1 MPYNLITVL
10 GPTATGKT
18 KLAIRLAHRF
28 DGEIISADSR
38 QVYRRMDIGT
48 GKDLEDFNYED
59 RTVNYYLIDIIDPEK
74 EFSLFEFRQK
84 FIESFNLINQKHKL
98 PFLVGGT
105 GLYLSSVLQNY
116 ELREADF
123 LSQRAEEL
131 KKLSSEELKDLLFSK
146 KSKIHNTTDLADKDR
161 MIRAIIISEA
171 ESVQKF
177 PKINSLV
184 IGIKLSREEIKN
196 KITER
201 FTKRLDKGM
210 IEEVRELI
218 RTGLTYERLDQF
230 GLEYRYIGL
239 YLKGEINYDEMFQK
253 LNSAIHNFA
262 KRQMTWF
269 RKMEREGVIINWIE
283 GNDYNKAQDIIQ
295 KELNV

>member
-1 MPYNLITVL
+1 MSYNLITVL

-18 KLAIRLAHRF
+18 KLAVKMARIF
-28 DGEIISADSR
+28 NGEIISADSR

-59 RTVNYYLIDIIDPEK
+59 GIINYHLIDIIDPEK

-84 FIESFNLINQKHKL
+84 FIESFNLITQKQKL

-116 ELREADF
+116 VMREADF
-123 LSQRAEEL
+123 LSKRAEEL
-131 KKLSSEELKDLLFSK
+131 NKFTSEELKNLLLSQK
-146 KSKIHNTTDLADKDR
+146 TKIHNTTDLTDR
-161 MIRAIIISEA
+161 NRIIRAIIICEA
-171 ESVQKF
+171 DSIQEF

-184 IGIKLSREEIKN
+184 IGIRLAREEIKN

-201 FTKRLDKGM
+201 FKQRLDKGM

-218 RTGLTYERLDQF
+218 RTGLTYERLNQF
-230 GLEYRYIGL
+230 GLEYRYVGL
-239 YLKGEINYDEMFQK
+239 YLKGEINYNEMFQK

-283 GNDYNKAQDIIQ
+283 GTDYNRAKQIIQ
-295 KELNV
+295 KGLNV